1 MKGYNYG
8 GKASTPI
15 VRSLTNETS
24 KVTYYYKH
32 TNNPDSSYRA
42 GFPTEVGEYTLKAV
56 LPETIIIQPVWQ
68 LHILRVHTH
77 LNLKIPSVSAIYLLR
92 TQYRIKRFL

>member
-56 LPETIIIQPVWQ
+56 LSENDYYTACVATTYFTGSYPFKLEDTVSVCYIFIKDTI
-68 LHILRVHTH
+68 
-77 LNLKIPSVSAIYLLR
+77 
-92 TQYRIKRFL
+92 

>member
-1 MKGYNYG
+1 M
-8 GKASTPI
+8 PI

-42 GFPTEVGEYTLKAV
+42 GFPTEEGEYTLKAV
-56 LPETIIIQPVWQ
+56 FLENDYYTACVATTYFTGSYPFKLEDTVSVCYIFIKDTI
-68 LHILRVHTH
+68 
-77 LNLKIPSVSAIYLLR
+77 
-92 TQYRIKRFL
+92 